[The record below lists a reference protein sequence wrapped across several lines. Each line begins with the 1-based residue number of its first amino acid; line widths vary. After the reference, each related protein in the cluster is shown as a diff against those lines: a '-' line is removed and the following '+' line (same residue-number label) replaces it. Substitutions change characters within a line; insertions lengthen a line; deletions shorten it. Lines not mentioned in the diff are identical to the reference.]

1 MIVFLRKRYD
11 MLFLLKIKNVWLL
24 ILTISLFVSLVSSIF
39 FPTVE
44 WITFWKEISFDIS
57 ITYLVLEIL
66 IKKIIEIK
74 EKKEEEKKK

>member
-1 MIVFLRKRYD
+1 